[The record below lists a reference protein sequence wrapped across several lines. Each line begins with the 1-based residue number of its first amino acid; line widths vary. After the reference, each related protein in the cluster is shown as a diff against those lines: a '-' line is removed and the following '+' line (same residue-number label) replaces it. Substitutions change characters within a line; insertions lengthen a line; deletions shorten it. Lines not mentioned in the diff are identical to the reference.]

1 MNSLSY
7 NLIEGHFLSSPP
19 VLDRSVN
26 VLMFRDP
33 EDNEYNIMINRATLE
48 LEEEESLDAYCERQ
62 IEQLRNKLP
71 GFKIEGKTL
80 KSEIGPAKLPVLQIS
95 NSYLQDGNTVRQVQ
109 SIIKLPWHAVMNHT
123 EREIIIFTLHSVGEF
138 TEYQRRH
145 YVQVINTFQPH
156 TSVGV

>member
-7 NLIEGHFLSSPP
+7 KLIEGHFLSSPP

-33 EDNEYNIMINRATLE
+33 EDNEYNIMINRAT

-145 YVQVINTFQPH
+145 YVQAINTFQPD

>member
-7 NLIEGHFLSSPP
+7 KLIEGHFLSSPP

-48 LEEEESLDAYCERQ
+48 EEESLDAYCERQ

-71 GFKIEGKTL
+71 GFKTEGKTL

-95 NSYLQDGNTVRQVQ
+95 NSYLQDGNTARQVQ

>member
-7 NLIEGHFLSSPP
+7 KLIEGHFLSSPP

-33 EDNEYNIMINRATLE
+33 DDNEYNIMINRAT

-71 GFKIEGKTL
+71 GFKTEGKTL

-95 NSYLQDGNTVRQVQ
+95 NSYLQDGNTARQVQ